1 MLDIWKVI
9 ISGGVGIL
17 GTLATLATVNSIRR
31 KNDSDASESIA
42 EATKNV
48 VDTLL
53 LEQKRQTA
61 SIVLLEESN
70 RSLTESVERLERK
83 LHSIGELILTHEGES
98 IPKAVIAAILK
109 D

>member
-61 SIVLLEESN
+61 KIVLLDVS
-70 RSLTESVERLERK
+70 
-83 LHSIGELILTHEGES
+83 
-98 IPKAVIAAILK
+98 
-109 D
+109 